1 MKERSEDSSRA
12 IEASRS
18 GMCISTNL
26 FDVRGKDGRQYK
38 ARIMRRANRDYE
50 YVFAGM
56 PSTAIPGVYPC
67 SSDIDRVREWEAF

>member
-1 MKERSEDSSRA
+1 MKERNEDSTRA
-12 IEASRS
+12 IEASRWN
-18 GMCISTNL
+18 MCISRNL

-38 ARIMRRANRDYE
+38 ARIMRRAGRDYE

-56 PSTAIPGVYPC
+56 PSTAIPGVYPT

>member
-38 ARIMRRANRDYE
+38 ARIMRRANRDYCFV
-50 YVFAGM
+50 YASS
-56 PSTAIPGVYPC
+56 PSLEMGLYPS
-67 SSDIDRVREWEAF
+67 SSDVDRVREWEAF